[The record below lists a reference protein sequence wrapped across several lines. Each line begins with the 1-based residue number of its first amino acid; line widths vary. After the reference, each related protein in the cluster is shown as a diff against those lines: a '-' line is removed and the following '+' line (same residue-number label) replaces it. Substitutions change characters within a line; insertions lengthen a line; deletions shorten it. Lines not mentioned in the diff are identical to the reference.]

1 MRVTPATRAHFGAFL
16 ALAAEV
22 EDWFGP
28 MVDEPAFHSAVQGN
42 IARGSALVAVG
53 PQPGAAVVGGLLFS
67 TGRAPD
73 YEIGWLVVAAARR
86 SQGIG
91 EALVAGAVRRWA
103 TPPAELTVVTFGP
116 DHPGARSRRF
126 YERLGFEPAEAV
138 DPGPEGGSR
147 QRFRLHL
154 EALPPWAA

>member
-1 MRVTPATRAHFGAFL
+1 
-16 ALAAEV
+16 
-22 EDWFGP
+22 
-28 MVDEPAFHSAVQGN
+28 MVDEPAFHAAVERN
-42 IARGSALVAVG
+42 IARGSALVAV
-53 PQPGAAVVGGLLFS
+53 QSDDTVVGGLLFS

-91 EALVAGAVRRWA
+91 EALVADAVRRWV

-147 QRFRLHL
+147 QRFRLRL
-154 EALPPWAA
+154 DPLPTGAG